1 MIKLDLYSIFNEVV
15 KTGNFTKTA
24 KKLFISQ
31 PAVSQSISQLESD
44 LNTRLFTRTSK
55 GVHLTSEGKLLH
67 EYTNAGINLIK
78 KGEQRL
84 ADSNN
89 LLIGQLKI
97 GVGDTIS
104 RYYLIEFLEKFNIT
118 YPQIKLK
125 IINKTTME
133 LVQMIK
139 SGEIDLGVCNLPID
153 DKSLEITPLVAIQD
167 IFVASDKFID
177 LKNKTIS
184 LKDLENYPLI
194 MLDKRS
200 RTRQYVESF
209 LIGKNVKIEPEIELG
224 SHDLLL
230 EFAKIGLGISCV
242 VKEYSYE
249 QIKKN
254 DLFQVNTKEEI
265 PKRSIGVCSRVG
277 VPMSPIAKKF
287 AEILINQDT

>member
-1 MIKLDLYSIFNEVV
+1 MTKLDFYSIFNEVA
-15 KTGNFTKTA
+15 KTQNFTKA
-24 KKLFISQ
+24 SKLLFISQ

-44 LNTRLFTRTSK
+44 LGTRLFTRTSK
-55 GVHLTSEGKLLH
+55 GVHLTSEGKLLF

-78 KGEQRL
+78 SGEQRL
-84 ADSNN
+84 ADSKN
-89 LLIGQLKI
+89 LLTGQLKI

-104 RYYLIEFLEKFNIT
+104 RYYLIDYLERFNSI
-118 YPQIKLK
+118 YPKIKLR
-125 IINKTTME
+125 IINKTTLE

-153 DKSLEITPLVAIQD
+153 DKSLQITPIEDIQD
-167 IFVASDKFID
+167 IFVAGEKFKE
-177 LKNKTIS
+177 LKNKAIS
-184 LKDLENYPLI
+184 LKELENYPLI

-209 LIGKNVKIEPEIELG
+209 LIGKGVVKEPEIELG

-249 QIKKN
+249 QLEKN
-254 DLFQVNTKEEI
+254 ELFQVITKEKI
-265 PKRSIGVCSRVG
+265 PKRSIGVCTLKG
-277 VPMSPIAKKF
+277 VTLSSVAKRF
-287 AEILINQDT
+287 AEILII